1 MDYQEMTREE
11 LIEVLTSLKANV
23 TGVFVRCAIFN
34 YALDGIVLTDDRGR
48 FIDANPAVC
57 ELLGYPRQALLN
69 LSIGDFIPGVNKK
82 VGQQLWEEFI
92 RTGQQSG
99 EYILTRGDGLQIPVE
114 YRAVANIQPG
124 VHLSILRDITGRKEA
139 EAKLRQSEEKF
150 RTIFENAP
158 VMINS
163 VDSAG
168 RFHLWNKECEKNL
181 GYTAEEVLYK
191 DEPLSNFYPHHG
203 AYKKA
208 FQDIQK
214 SDGKFR
220 EYSALAKDGRMRTQL
235 WANFRLPDGSN
246 IATGIDIT
254 EQKEAELALQESEE
268 RFRAIFEQSDVAIFL
283 VDPETGGIL
292 LANPAFF
299 ALLDYTAADLKEL
312 THYDVDAHLRE
323 DLDRGLNQLTLQ
335 KQQALGE
342 RIYRR
347 KDGTLIHVEVNF
359 NLIDYL
365 GTRSVCVIAR
375 DITRQKQKEKE
386 LLETK
391 EMLEKTFSSIKEA
404 VFIVDGKDRVIIDCN
419 PAVERVFGYTPDELR
434 GVNTAVLYPNRQ
446 MYEAFARQAAPALRA
461 TGTFNAE
468 FPMKRKDGRLIFT
481 EHTFTLA
488 GDGDKLDFGVSVV
501 RDITQRRE
509 AEERLRQAEKR
520 ARLAVEYFPYNFIIY
535 DAQRRYQYINPQ
547 GYNLWGRKEN
557 EMLGKRDEEIFS
569 PEITHQYLPHLKRCV
584 KEKRHQM
591 FERSFDINQQ
601 RFTFI
606 IHYIPIL
613 DEKGQI
619 HQILGI
625 FQDISER
632 FRHEERLK
640 KSRQQMRALAARL
653 QSIREEERANIAREL
668 HDELGQMLTGVQIN
682 IATLA
687 KKVNKAI
694 SPQQQESI
702 MTEMDR
708 LSDRVKSTIKNVRN
722 IITKLRPAIL
732 DNFGIVAAAE
742 WEVEVFQQQTGIPCV
757 FRCDQDEYML
767 DPARST
773 AIFRILQECLTNVAR
788 HANAS
793 RVEVLLSQSG
803 KNICLEVRDN
813 GRGISGEDI
822 HSFQSLGLLGMKER
836 VKAFGGDFFI
846 QPLIGKG
853 TVVKAMIPLQQPEGK
868 P

>member
-1 MDYQEMTREE
+1 MSDQKTGDQTPTGAGC
-11 LIEVLTSLKANV
+11 IEALPARKEN
-23 TGVFVRCAIFN
+23 AIRDLGQCVIFKHS
-34 YALDGIVLTDDRGR
+34 LDGILLVDDQGR
-48 FIDANPAVC
+48 ILDANPAAC
-57 ELLGYPRQALLN
+57 ELLGYPKKALLN
-69 LSIGDFIPGVNKK
+69 LSLAELTVPESREAEQKRWAELIRD
-82 VGQQLWEEFI
+82 GQQ
-92 RTGQQSG
+92 RG
-99 EYILTRGDGLQIPVE
+99 EYRLTRGDGSPIGAE
-114 YRAVANIQPG
+114 YCAVANIRPG
-124 VHLSILRDITGRKEA
+124 VHLSILRNVTERKKTED
-139 EAKLRQSEEKF
+139 KLRQSEEKF

-163 VDSAG
+163 IDCAG

-181 GYTAEEVLYK
+181 GYTAEEVLNKY
-191 DEPLSNFYPHHG
+191 ELLSNLYPHHG

-299 ALLDYTAADLKEL
+299 ALLDYTAADLKSL
-312 THYDVDAHLRE
+312 THCDVDAHLRE
-323 DLDRGLNQLTLQ
+323 DLDRDLNQLALQ
-335 KQQALGE
+335 KQQTLEE

-359 NLIDYL
+359 NIIDYL

-419 PAVERVFGYTPDELR
+419 PAVERIFGYTPDELR
-434 GVNTAVLYPNRQ
+434 GVNTAILYPNRQ
-446 MYEAFARQAAPALRA
+446 MYEAFARKGEPVLKA
-461 TGTFNAE
+461 TGTFNTE
-468 FPMKRKDGRLIFT
+468 FQMKRKDGRLIYT
-481 EHTFTLA
+481 EHTVTLI
-488 GDGDKLDFGVSVV
+488 GGNEKLDFAVSVV
-501 RDITQRRE
+501 RDITQQRE
-509 AEERLRQAEKR
+509 TEERLRQAEKR
-520 ARLAVEYFPYNFIIY
+520 ARLAVEHFPYSFVIY
-535 DAQRRYQYINPQ
+535 DAHRRYQYLNPQ
-547 GYNLWGRKEN
+547 GYNLWDRKEG

-569 PEITHQYLPHLKRCV
+569 REITHQYLPHLKRCV
-584 KEKRHQM
+584 KEKRNQM
-591 FERSFDINQQ
+591 FECSFDINQQ

-613 DEKGQI
+613 DKKGQI

-632 FRHEERLK
+632 FRHEERLE

-668 HDELGQMLTGVQIN
+668 HDELAQVLTGVQIN

-687 KKVNKAI
+687 KKIEKAVN
-694 SPQQQESI
+694 SPQRGDI
-702 MTEMDR
+702 MNEINR

-742 WEVEVFQQQTGIPCV
+742 WTVEDFQQQTGI
-757 FRCDQDEYML
+757 RCFFSCPQEEIIL

-803 KNICLEVRDN
+803 ENICLEVRDN
-813 GRGISGEDI
+813 GRGISEENI

-836 VKAFGGDFFI
+836 VKAFRGDFFI
-846 QPLIGKG
+846 QPLIRKG
-853 TVVKAMIPLQQPEGK
+853 TVVKAVIPLPQ
-868 P
+868 